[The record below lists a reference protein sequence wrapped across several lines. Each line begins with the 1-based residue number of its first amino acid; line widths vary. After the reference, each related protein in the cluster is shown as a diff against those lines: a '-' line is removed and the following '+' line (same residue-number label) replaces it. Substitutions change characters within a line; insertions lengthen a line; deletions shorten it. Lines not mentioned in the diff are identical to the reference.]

1 MIKCKKGDNMNN
13 KGFTLV
19 ELLAT
24 IVILGIVMGIA
35 SYGVISAINN
45 SKIKSEKLF
54 VDKIGTAI
62 EGYLSIEGNRLVEI
76 PDTTTEFQKCRSDQ
90 EDNSANCRT
99 SELKELSTIH
109 LKDITEINNNSRFK
123 IKTINESDL
132 VNPKNKKNCVIGD
145 NNPEIRVFKDSE
157 YKYYYY
163 LDLTENTS
171 CEISYENAVISN
183 LIKNACNALKEG
195 AYTEGICDL
204 RNENE
209 E

>member
-76 PDTTTEFQKCRSDQ
+76 PDTTIEFQKCRSDQ
-90 EDNSANCRT
+90 ENDSANCRT

-195 AYTEGICDL
+195 AYTEGMCDL

>member
-90 EDNSANCRT
+90 ENNSANCRT

-195 AYTEGICDL
+195 AYTEGMCDL

>member
-195 AYTEGICDL
+195 AYTEGMCDL

>member
-109 LKDITEINNNSRFK
+109 LKDITEINNNSRLK

>member
-76 PDTTTEFQKCRSDQ
+76 PDTTIEFQKCRSEQ
-90 EDNSANCRT
+90 EDNSTNCRT

-163 LDLTENTS
+163 LDLTEKTS

>member
-90 EDNSANCRT
+90 ENDSANCRT

-109 LKDITEINNNSRFK
+109 LKDITEINNNSRLK

>member
-1 MIKCKKGDNMNN
+1 MNN

-35 SYGVISAINN
+35 SYGAISAINN

-76 PDTTTEFQKCRSDQ
+76 PDTTIEFQKCRSDQ